1 MLLLSMLVVVVA
13 AMPAMAA
20 GPSRFYWTGNA
31 GTNLWESAL
40 NWSADVALLSSDVSR
55 DVSTTEYYPGN
66 VKMNQKVKSLD
77 VVISKDAAITV
88 NQGLAGV
95 LGISI
100 DAKVTL
106 DLGGYGYFAT
116 VPNIKVD
123 SGDFTLKG
131 TRVLDINNNATWQG
145 NKPITLDLN
154 VLPTAKNFTL
164 SIDNAAL
171 TINNASLLR
180 NTNIVVSGE
189 KGVLVLNVSP
199 EKSTTISDAG
209 SRTTT
214 NAPRRDLSILL
225 RNKAK
230 IEIPADVS
238 VTIDANRNKWGD
250 GPVISGDLIKTGAG
264 TLTLTRATPTASY
277 DVVISSDVKK
287 ITVEAGTLAFTGAS
301 TITPASIDFAVA
313 AGAKLVVGS
322 SGAVY
327 TNKAVRLTVSG
338 DAEIAANGIGTSTS
352 LYSGHTIDLSGYN
365 LSADVRDGGT
375 LTFSGT
381 QPIKC
386 LKGTGTV
393 VASNGTLMLDATSK
407 DIADFTGELKASI
420 VGLNKSFDDLPFAN
434 ASSDISAVHVYGGA
448 ELSLEADKLASV
460 SGLNE
465 LGVYLRSNY
474 DSVAGT
480 YLSSNT
486 VGVLH
491 ISGDIT
497 IGTLTADGSKTTP
510 ATVKFT
516 SADKLTVSKLVLHA
530 NKVDD
535 SSTQPTYSG
544 VHAIL
549 ISGDGTFNP
558 KAIENAAD
566 DANLGSERAIEVTGG
581 ATLKLDA
588 GVNIPVGNSLM
599 LTGGTLEAANG
610 LTIPVDLTIDKQSAT
625 HNVIKTTVV
634 ADNVRL
640 YEGGHNAINVGG
652 SFTLKGVASF
662 DISLNDDNQS
672 IGRKYRIIGPRA
684 DNFTKVV
691 SEDAS
696 VDVVPAKKATMH
708 ADFDTNGVYVILDA
722 LMLQPRLLAE
732 EWTVS
737 KVRDID
743 FEARVSY
750 DIPANVVPAGLIN
763 LVSVRVDI
771 AENSFD
777 NAGVT
782 RQAVKGSDGK
792 DLVYISSLK
801 ANSRDKEIVL
811 VGTLYADELET
822 KITLG
827 WNKTTL
833 SKDWIAYQKAGITY
847 NGMDVDSRDFVDA
860 ETVTMK
866 KFSNPKQETPVTPT
880 PGDGEL
886 SEDVTAED
894 VVPEANVHTVTAGS
908 QDVVLTVTGIRRLL
922 TGSNGFVPVLVN
934 GTYVWMNGYDP
945 ATEKFEMLYDG
956 TYRPV
961 SLDVKINGVS
971 VNMAS
976 VDIAGSEPITVTIPA
991 AFFTT
996 TLAYTAP
1003 QEVVIVGTTA
1013 NGHTI
1018 TTEPI
1023 SVWVKP
1029 ASGYQ
1034 AGTIDAGY
1042 VGRGTSDTEVT
1053 RRVADIP
1060 LGGTISFDV
1069 TGGTMPDEWLDADG
1083 IAAGV
1088 ISFTVPA
1095 GTAAGVYTKT
1105 IDVYTAEGGYTYT
1118 FSYEVVEGFKIN
1130 DPDEPYGS
1138 IGGLNYEA
1146 RFTTANA
1153 PAGAT
1158 VEWEFPTNIAWLKS
1172 AKSGDVFVVY
1182 GQLPAYVDDD
1192 EAEDDPNEYTYRVIA
1207 IVSGDTVSKD
1217 WPISVEEDTDE
1228 DEVVDHTHAA
1238 GAITFPEGK
1247 DIISADST
1255 YSVDITFVEPQT
1267 DELEFLSLP
1276 YWLKATPKRA
1286 VVEDEEVI
1294 TGYTI
1299 TYKEGTEVQAGDTGV
1314 VRFEDPENGNIISW
1328 PVTFNETIQP
1338 TPPDAFT
1345 LTTDSSVSLTLG
1357 TATPPTR
1364 TLTLT
1369 TANALGTVSYSYTVT
1384 PDNGGLTVALSGNQA
1399 TLTGATAGTYTVVFT
1414 ATDAAR
1420 ATDNTATA
1428 TTTVTVSGDVTPGPQ
1443 PGALVITATP
1453 NTLTFAA
1460 GSNLV
1465 QTVTLEGTVDG
1476 VPVEEVIFYESD
1488 KAWAVVEENRVMVST
1503 PEESD
1508 VITITGT
1515 APDGQSA
1522 DVTITV
1528 TVTGGGEQDTFTLTT
1543 DSSVSLTLGTE
1554 SAYRTTLTLTPANA
1568 VGTVSYSYTVTPNDG
1583 GLTVALSGNQA
1594 TLTGVTAGSYTV
1606 VFTATD
1612 SAGNSA
1618 TATTTVTV
1626 SGGVVDTFRLERRLS
1641 SYSFDIYTGMISF
1654 DVDAVVRPV
1663 NNEGAV
1669 TYTTSVSPTNGLAVT
1684 VSGNVVILAA
1694 TSTGTYTITVTGLD
1708 TATGLTAETTFTVVV
1723 TGGRTISS
1731 SGGGCDAGFGA
1742 LALALAVPLFLRRRR
1757 S

>member
-1 MLLLSMLVVVVA
+1 MSKNLRMLLLSMLVVVVA

-66 VKMNQKVKSLD
+66 VKMNQKVNSLD

-106 DLGGYGYFAT
+106 DLGGYGYFVT

-131 TRVLDINNNATWQG
+131 TRVLDIANDATWQG

-154 VLPTAKNFTL
+154 VLPNMTSILTL

-199 EKSTTISDAG
+199 ETSTTISDATTP
-209 SRTTT
+209 TTT
-214 NAPRRDLSILL
+214 NAPRRDLSIQLL
-225 RNKAK
+225 NKAK
-230 IEIPADVS
+230 IEVPADVS
-238 VTIDANRNKWGD
+238 VTIDANRNKNKWNY

-264 TLTLTRATPTASY
+264 TLTLTRATPTDSY

-352 LYSGHTIDLSGYN
+352 LYSGHTINLSGYN

-381 QPIKC
+381 QPIKG

-407 DIADFTGELKASI
+407 DIADFTGELQASI
-420 VGLNKSFDDLPFAN
+420 VGLSKSFDDLPFAN

-460 SGLNE
+460 SGMDE

-474 DSVAGT
+474 DSVAST

-497 IGTLTADGSKTTP
+497 IGTLTADGSKNTP
-510 ATVKFT
+510 ASVTFAT
-516 SADKLTVSKLVLHA
+516 SADKLTVNKLVLHA
-530 NKVDD
+530 NKVGD

-581 ATLKLDA
+581 ATLKLEA

-652 SFTLKGVASF
+652 SFTLKGIASF

-696 VDVVPAKKATMH
+696 VDVVPSKKATMH

-750 DIPANVVPAGLIN
+750 DIPANVTPAGLIN

-771 AENSFD
+771 AGNSFD

-801 ANSRDKEIVL
+801 ANSSDKEIVL

-866 KFSNPKQETPVTPT
+866 KFSNPKQETPVPT
-880 PGDGEL
+880 PDDGEL
-886 SEDVTAED
+886 SEDVIATD

-961 SLDVKINGVS
+961 SLDIKINGVS

-976 VDIAGSEPITVTIPA
+976 VDIAGSEPVTITVPA
-991 AFFTT
+991 EFFTT

-1042 VGRGTSDTEVT
+1042 VGRGTSDAEVT

-1118 FSYEVVEGFKIN
+1118 FSYEVVEGLKIN

-1146 RFTTANA
+1146 RFTTTAT
-1153 PAGAT
+1153 AGT
-1158 VEWEFPTNIAWLKS
+1158 DVHWEFPTNLAWLKS
-1172 AKSGDVFVVY
+1172 ATSGDVFVIY
-1182 GQLPAYVDDD
+1182 GQLPAYDDSD
-1192 EAEDDPNEYTYRVIA
+1192 ADGANEYTYRVMA
-1207 IVSGDTVSKD
+1207 TVSGDTLTKE
-1217 WPISVEEDTDE
+1217 WPITVEEDTDE
-1228 DEVVDHTHAA
+1228 VVDHTQFTA
-1238 GAITFPEGK
+1238 GEITFPEGK
-1247 DIISADST
+1247 DIVSADST
-1255 YSVDITFVEPQT
+1255 YSVDISFNADNYGSEI
-1267 DELEFLSLP
+1267 EFLSIP
-1276 YWLKATPKRA
+1276 YWLVATPKTA
-1286 VVEDEEVI
+1286 VVDGEEVI

-1299 TYKEGTEVQAGDTGV
+1299 TYKEGAAVTAGETGV
-1314 VRFEDPENGNIISW
+1314 VRFEDPDSGNIISW
-1328 PVTFNETIQP
+1328 PVTFNQTIQP
-1338 TPPDAFT
+1338 TPPAAFT

-1357 TATPPTR
+1357 TATAYTK

-1369 TANALGTVSYSYTVT
+1369 TANALGEVSYSYTVT

-1428 TTTVTVSGDVTPGPQ
+1428 TTTVTVSGGVTPGPDSGDQ
-1443 PGALVITATP
+1443 PVPGSEFMYSVTGSTTVSVALAAHDTSITITP
-1453 NTLTFAA
+1453 RNVLGTVSYTSSASWVSVDSSTGVVTITPTDSSLVSDTPHVVTITLTDS
-1460 GSNLV
+1460 GRTTGNT
-1465 QTVTLEGTVDG
+1465 QTVTL
-1476 VPVEEVIFYESD
+1476 
-1488 KAWAVVEENRVMVST
+1488 
-1503 PEESD
+1503 
-1508 VITITGT
+1508 
-1515 APDGQSA
+1515 
-1522 DVTITV
+1522 TITV
-1528 TVTGGGEQDTFTLTT
+1528 TRGG
-1543 DSSVSLTLGTE
+1543 
-1554 SAYRTTLTLTPANA
+1554 
-1568 VGTVSYSYTVTPNDG
+1568 
-1583 GLTVALSGNQA
+1583 
-1594 TLTGVTAGSYTV
+1594 
-1606 VFTATD
+1606 
-1612 SAGNSA
+1612 
-1618 TATTTVTV
+1618 
-1626 SGGVVDTFRLERRLS
+1626 SGGDVV
-1641 SYSFDIYTGMISF
+1641 
-1654 DVDAVVRPV
+1654 
-1663 NNEGAV
+1663 
-1669 TYTTSVSPTNGLAVT
+1669 PTVG
-1684 VSGNVVILAA
+1684 
-1694 TSTGTYTITVTGLD
+1694 
-1708 TATGLTAETTFTVVV
+1708 
-1723 TGGRTISS
+1723 S

-1742 LALALAVPLFLRRRR
+1742 LALALALPLFLRRRR

>member
-13 AMPAMAA
+13 AMPAMAT

-31 GTNLWESAL
+31 GTNLWESAR
-40 NWSADVALLSSDVSR
+40 NWSADVALLSSDVSS

-106 DLGGYGYFAT
+106 DLGGYGYFVT

-131 TRVLDINNNATWQG
+131 TRVLDIANNATWQG

-154 VLPTAKNFTL
+154 VLPAINSKLTL

-171 TINNASLLR
+171 TINNATLLR
-180 NTNIVVSGE
+180 NTDIVVSGE

-199 EKSTTISDAG
+199 ETSTTISDATTL
-209 SRTTT
+209 TTT
-214 NAPRRDLSILL
+214 NAPRRDLSIQLL
-225 RNKAK
+225 NNAK
-230 IEIPADVS
+230 IEVPADVS
-238 VTIDANRNKWGD
+238 VTIDANRNKWNY

-287 ITVEAGTLAFTGAS
+287 ITVEAGTLEFTGTSA
-301 TITPASIDFAVA
+301 ITPASIDFAVA

-322 SGAVY
+322 SQAVN

-352 LYSGHTIDLSGYN
+352 LYSSSTHQLALSGYN
-365 LSADVRDGGT
+365 LSADVRKGGT

-381 QPIKC
+381 QPIKG
-386 LKGTGTV
+386 LKGAGTV

-407 DIADFTGELKASI
+407 DIEDFTGELQASI

-448 ELSLEADKLASV
+448 ELKLDAAKLASV
-460 SGLNE
+460 SGME
-465 LGVYLRSNY
+465 QLGVYLRSNY

-497 IGTLTADGSKTTP
+497 IGTLTADGSKNTP
-510 ATVKFT
+510 ATVTFA

-530 NKVDD
+530 NKTLD

-558 KAIENAAD
+558 KAVENAAD

-581 ATLKLDA
+581 ATLKLEA
-588 GVNIPVGNSLM
+588 GVNIPAGNSLM

-610 LTIPVDLTIDKQSAT
+610 LTIPVDLTIDQQSAPY
-625 HNVIKTTVV
+625 NVIKTTVV

-743 FEARVSY
+743 FEAKVSY

-847 NGMDVDSRDFVDA
+847 NGMDVDSRDFVAA

-866 KFSNPKQETPVTPT
+866 KFSNPKQETPTPT

-886 SEDVTAED
+886 SEDVIATD
-894 VVPEANVHTVTAGS
+894 VVPEVNVHTVTAGS

-922 TGSNGFVPVLVN
+922 TGSNSFVPVLVN

-961 SLDVKINGVS
+961 SLDIKINGVS

-976 VDIAGSEPITVTIPA
+976 VDIAGSEPVTITVPA
-991 AFFTT
+991 EFFTT

-1118 FSYEVVEGFKIN
+1118 FSYEVVEGLKIN

-1146 RFTTANA
+1146 HFTTNA
-1153 PAGAT
+1153 PAGT
-1158 VEWEFPTNIAWLKS
+1158 VVEWALTTKPEWLKFAHS
-1172 AKSGDVFVVY
+1172 DDVFVVY

-1192 EAEDDPNEYTYRVIA
+1192 EAEDDPNEYAYTVTA
-1207 IVSGDTVSKD
+1207 TVSGDTRTKE
-1217 WPISVEEDTDE
+1217 WTISVEEDTDE
-1228 DEVVDHTHAA
+1228 VVDHTQFTA
-1238 GAITFPEGK
+1238 GEITFPEGK
-1247 DIISADST
+1247 DIVSADST
-1255 YSVDITFVEPQT
+1255 YSVDISFNADNYGSEI
-1267 DELEFLSLP
+1267 EFSIP
-1276 YWLKATPKRA
+1276 YWLVATPKTA
-1286 VVEDEEVI
+1286 VVDGEEVI

-1299 TYKEGTEVQAGDTGV
+1299 TYKEGAAVTAGETGV
-1314 VRFEDPENGNIISW
+1314 VRFEDPDSGNIISW

-1357 TATPPTR
+1357 TATAYTK

-1369 TANALGTVSYSYTVT
+1369 TANALGTVSYDYTVT

-1420 ATDNTATA
+1420 ATDNTATF
-1428 TTTVTVSGDVTPGPQ
+1428 TTTVTVSGGVTPGPQ

-1465 QTVTLEGTVDG
+1465 QTVTLEATVDG
-1476 VPVEEVIFYESD
+1476 VSYTSD
-1488 KAWAVVEENRVMVST
+1488 KEWAVVEENRVMVST

-1528 TVTGGGEQDTFTLTT
+1528 TVTGGSQDTFTLTT
-1543 DSSVSLTLGTE
+1543 DSTVSLTLGTE
-1554 SAYRTTLTLTPANA
+1554 TAYRTTLTLTPANA
-1568 VGTVSYSYTVTPNDG
+1568 VGTVSYSYTVTPDNG

-1594 TLTGVTAGSYTV
+1594 TLTGVTAGTYTV

-1612 SAGNSA
+1612 SEGNTA
-1618 TATTTVTV
+1618 TANTTVTV
-1626 SGGVVDTFRLERRLS
+1626 SGGVVDNTFRIERRFA
-1641 SYSFDIYTGMISF
+1641 SYSFDISAGIVSF
-1654 DVDAVVRPV
+1654 DVNAVVRPV
-1663 NNEGAV
+1663 NNQGAV
-1669 TYTTSVSPTNGLAVT
+1669 TYTASVSPTNGLSIA
-1684 VSGNVVILAA
+1684 VSGNVVVLGA
-1694 TSTGTYTITVTGLD
+1694 TSTGTYTVTVTGTD
-1708 TATGLTAETTFTVVV
+1708 TATSQTATTTITVVV
-1723 TGGRTISS
+1723 TSRGSLGS